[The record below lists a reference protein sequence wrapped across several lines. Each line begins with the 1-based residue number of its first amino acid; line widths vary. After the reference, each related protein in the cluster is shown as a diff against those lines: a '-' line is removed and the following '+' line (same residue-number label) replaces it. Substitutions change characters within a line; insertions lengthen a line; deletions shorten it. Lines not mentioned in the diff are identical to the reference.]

1 MSKFFE
7 SLSPIVRVIES
18 EEINS
23 YFEAII
29 IYTNTSVSTNKYKQV
44 SNKKDEIISVEE
56 DTEFGEIHI
65 DYNASYFFNNLVRGR
80 ITSSLIEIDRDFLQS
95 ENREG
100 LKEKLH
106 NHLTYVQVLLNRFER
121 KSVQEKNILAIIPV
135 QLKRIQDALIDRLNS
150 YKNSPTISTGNITG
164 DVNNKANSELTDEA
178 NKVKIKW
185 LSDDASL
192 VTLFGDLLNGNI
204 YDGDGKH
211 VTGKKYIMNTKE
223 QIIDFIHNNFL
234 NKDNLPVE
242 KATIQRCLKTDKL
255 AKRNRIYLQVN
266 LFS

>member
-1 MSKFFE
+1 MSKFFQC
-7 SLSPIVRVIES
+7 LTPIVRIVES
-18 EEINS
+18 EEIGSHFLAIKIFTNLTDDADNYIQNDKNDNTIGVLENFDGS
-23 YFEAII
+23 Y
-29 IYTNTSVSTNKYKQV
+29 
-44 SNKKDEIISVEE
+44 
-56 DTEFGEIHI
+56 IHI
-65 DYNASYFFNNLVRGR
+65 NHKADEYFNNLVRNMTR
-80 ITSSLIEIDRDFLQS
+80 HIIIEIDSDFLQS
-95 ENREG
+95 ENREA
-100 LKEKLH
+100 LKEKLQ

-121 KSVQEKNILAIIPV
+121 KSAQEKNILEIIPV

-150 YKNSPTISTGNITG
+150 YKNSPTISTGNVSG
-164 DVNNKANSELTDEA
+164 EVNNKDNSELTDEA

-192 VTLFGDLLNGNI
+192 VALFGDLLNGNI

-234 NKDNLPVE
+234 NKENLPVE
-242 KATIQRCLKTDKL
+242 KGTIQRCLKTDKL